1 MKFIDN
7 FLNSI
12 TMYRLLIYGLGVLII
27 ISIILSWFGLLPF
40 TPLELLISA
49 GTLLVVCNVVNFG
62 IGKLYKAPLNIE
74 SASITAL
81 ILALVLAPAASFSDY
96 LIIIAAGIIAML
108 SKYVLA
114 IHKKHIFNPAA
125 ITAVIIGL
133 GGSGLASWWV
143 SSSPLLLFVL
153 FFGLLVVR
161 KIRRFSLFGTFLL
174 VSLILLVIPRLF
186 NGQPLVEIISEVFY
200 SWPLIFLGTI
210 MLTEPITTPPS
221 RQLQI
226 MYAMIVG
233 CFFSLQFNVGSLY
246 STPELALVI
255 GNIFA
260 YIVSPKT
267 KHRLSLISNQRLSN
281 DIYEFIFK
289 AAEKISFKP
298 GQYFEWTLPKLFLEG
313 RGNRR
318 YFTIASSP
326 TEENIRLGVRIFP
339 KGSRFKQELINM
351 KSGDEIWASQ
361 LTGDFIL
368 PENKQTKLLCI
379 AGGIGITPFRSMIK
393 YLVDRH
399 EQRDIVLLYAC
410 WSADSFV
417 YQDIFAEAEKV
428 VGLKVLYIISD
439 LKNIPSGWQGKS
451 GFIDEKLLQDC
462 VPDYKQ
468 RMYYLSGPNSM
479 VETYVKLLTSI
490 GIKRKAIKKD
500 YFPGY

>member
-1 MKFIDN
+1 M
-7 FLNSI
+7 
-12 TMYRLLIYGLGVLII
+12 
-27 ISIILSWFGLLPF
+27 
-40 TPLELLISA
+40 
-49 GTLLVVCNVVNFG
+49 
-62 IGKLYKAPLNIE
+62 
-74 SASITAL
+74 
-81 ILALVLAPAASFSDY
+81 
-96 LIIIAAGIIAML
+96 
-108 SKYVLA
+108 
-114 IHKKHIFNPAA
+114 
-125 ITAVIIGL
+125 
-133 GGSGLASWWV
+133 
-143 SSSPLLLFVL
+143 
-153 FFGLLVVR
+153 
-161 KIRRFSLFGTFLL
+161 
-174 VSLILLVIPRLF
+174 
-186 NGQPLVEIISEVFY
+186 
-200 SWPLIFLGTI
+200 
-210 MLTEPITTPPS
+210 
-221 RQLQI
+221 
-226 MYAMIVG
+226 
-233 CFFSLQFNVGSLY
+233 
-246 STPELALVI
+246 I

-267 KHRLSLISNQRLSN
+267 KHRLSLVSNQRLSN
-281 DIYEFIFK
+281 DIHEFTFN

-326 TEENIRLGVRIFP
+326 TEENIGLGVRIFSQ
-339 KGSRFKQELINM
+339 GSRFKQELVNM
-351 KSGDEIWASQ
+351 KPGDEIWASQ

-393 YLVDRH
+393 YLVDRN

-410 WSADSFV
+410 GSADSFV

-439 LKNIPSGWQGKS
+439 LKNIPAGWQGKS
-451 GFIDEKLLQDC
+451 GFIDEKLLQNC

-479 VETYVKLLTSI
+479 VETYIKLLTSI